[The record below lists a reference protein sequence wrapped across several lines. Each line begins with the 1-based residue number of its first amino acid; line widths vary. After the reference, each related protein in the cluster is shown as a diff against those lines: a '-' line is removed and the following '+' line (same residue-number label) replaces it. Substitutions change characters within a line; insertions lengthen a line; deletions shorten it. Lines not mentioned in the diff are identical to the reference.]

1 MWKHIASNALTFFIV
16 ALFLLVGAV
25 GWATKH
31 YSDPGPLTQAICF
44 EVPAGSSM
52 SRVAERLAEQNAV
65 TSRMIL
71 RVGADYSDKSGLLK
85 AGSFL
90 IPERSSM
97 EEIVDIITRG
107 GANTCGTEVLY
118 RIGVN
123 QVQGVVRDLDPA
135 TSRFVEL
142 ATFDPVAG
150 EAPEEYLA
158 VREEADTR
166 YRLILAEGVTSWQVL
181 NAMQNISMLDSDVTE
196 TPPEGRL
203 APGSYDLTPGMAVST
218 ILSQMTSRQDEI
230 IATAWANR
238 VDGLPLE
245 SPEEMLI
252 LASIIEK
259 ETGVGDERRQVASVF
274 VNRLNL
280 GMRLQTDPTVIYGI
294 TEGEGVLGRG
304 IRQSEL
310 RAETPWNTYVIT
322 GLPPTPI
329 ANPGRASIEA
339 AVEPDQ
345 TDYIFFVADGTGG
358 HTFTTN
364 LEDHNRAVAVW
375 RRIEAER
382 AASPPAEAPEETPT
396 EAP

>member
-1 MWKHIASNALTFFIV
+1 MWRNIASNALTLFVV
-16 ALFLLVGAV
+16 ALFLLAGAI
-25 GWATKH
+25 GWASKA
-31 YSDPGPLTQAICF
+31 YRDPGPLAQAICF
-44 EVPAGSSM
+44 EVPAGASM
-52 SRVAERLAEQNAV
+52 NAVADRLSEQDAV

-71 RVGADYSDKSGLLK
+71 RAGADYTDKSGLLK

-90 IPERSSM
+90 VPERASM

-107 GANTCGTEVLY
+107 GANTCGTEVIY

-123 QVQGVVRDLDPA
+123 QVQGVVRDLDPV
-135 TSRFVEL
+135 TNRFVEL
-142 ATFDPVAG
+142 VTFDPVAG
-150 EAPEEYLA
+150 EEPAEYIE
-158 VREEADTR
+158 VRDQADTR

-181 NAMQNISMLDSDVTE
+181 NALQNIATIDADVTE
-196 TPPEGRL
+196 RPAEGRL
-203 APGSYDLTPGMAVST
+203 APGSYDLTPGTAASA
-218 ILSQMTSRQDEI
+218 ILAQMTSRQDQI

-238 VDGLPLE
+238 DEDLPLAN
-245 SPEEMLI
+245 PEEMLI

-259 ETGVGDERRQVASVF
+259 ETGIGGERAQVASVF
-274 VNRLNL
+274 VNRLRQ

-310 RAETPWNTYVIT
+310 QAETPWNTYVIT

-329 ANPGRASIEA
+329 ANPGRESIEA
-339 AVEPDQ
+339 AVNPDE

-364 LEDHNRAVAVW
+364 LDDHNRAVAVW
-375 RRIEAER
+375 RQIEAER
-382 AASPPAEAPEETPT
+382 AANPPAAAE
-396 EAP
+396 

>member
-1 MWKHIASNALTFFIV
+1 MWRHLASNALTFFIV
-16 ALFLLVGAV
+16 ALFLLAGAI

-44 EVPAGSSM
+44 DVPTGSSM
-52 SRVAERLAEQNAV
+52 ARVAERLAEQNAV
-65 TSRMIL
+65 TSPMIL

-90 IPERSSM
+90 VPERASM
-97 EEIVDIITRG
+97 EDIVDIITRG
-107 GANTCGTEVLY
+107 GANTCGTEVVY

-135 TSRFVEL
+135 TNRFVEL
-142 ATFDPVAG
+142 VTFDPVAG
-150 EAPEEYLA
+150 DAPEEYLA
-158 VREEADTR
+158 VREDPDTR
-166 YRLILAEGVTSWQVL
+166 YRLIVAEGVTSWQVL
-181 NAMQNISMLDSDVTE
+181 NAMQNISTLTADVTE

-203 APGSYDLTPGMAVST
+203 APGSYDLTPGIAASA
-218 ILSQMTSRQDEI
+218 ILAQMTSRQNDI

-259 ETGVGDERRQVASVF
+259 ETGVSDERRQVSSVF
-274 VNRLNL
+274 VNRLRQ
-280 GMRLQTDPTVIYGI
+280 GMRLQTDPTVIYGV
-294 TEGEGVLGRG
+294 TRGEGVLGRG

-310 RAETPWNTYVIT
+310 RDDNPWNTYVIT

-339 AVEPDQ
+339 AVDPDT

-364 LEDHNRAVAVW
+364 LDDHNRAVAVW

-382 AASPPAEAPEETPT
+382 AATPPATPT
-396 EAP
+396 D